1 MFNYLAIY
9 AASMESYASG
19 EAVLR
24 ERLQLVRTGSYM
36 QAYHCVQEDIIKRS
50 IDVIYPHHCNQC
62 GVDSLRA

>member
-19 EAVLR
+19 EGVLR

-36 QAYHCVQEDIIKRS
+36 QEDIIKRS